1 MKELDF
7 INIIKNFADK
17 DIIGDDCAYLKDL
30 GIVITQ
36 DNLAENIHFK
46 TCWCTPYQL
55 GYKAVTVNISDI
67 LAAGA
72 KPEYITIGLSLPK
85 HIKTDFI
92 KEFYKGASSA
102 LRGAKI
108 IGGDITGGKNIFI
121 SITAIG
127 SDKGRKISSRKNAK
141 PGYVV
146 ITNGNYGLS
155 AAGLKELIKGGNNID
170 LIKAHLEPELD
181 IEFSETISKNLLEEY
196 AMMDTSDG
204 LADALFKIA
213 QESGVTI
220 RTKFIEGMFGAEDY
234 NLVAAVPED
243 FLPKLKK
250 YKIIGK
256 VMEKDDCILQIENK
270 KYYNYD
276 ELDLYD
282 HFGG

>member
-1 MKELDF
+1 MWK
-7 INIIKNFADK
+7 
-17 DIIGDDCAYLKDL
+17 
-30 GIVITQ
+30 
-36 DNLAENIHFK
+36 
-46 TCWCTPYQL
+46 
-55 GYKAVTVNISDI
+55 
-67 LAAGA
+67 
-72 KPEYITIGLSLPK
+72 
-85 HIKTDFI
+85 I
-92 KEFYKGASSA
+92 KENFYET
-102 LRGAKI
+102 I
-108 IGGDITGGKNIFI
+108 W
-121 SITAIG
+121 
-127 SDKGRKISSRKNAK
+127 
-141 PGYVV
+141 Y
-146 ITNGNYGLS
+146 Y
-155 AAGLKELIKGGNNID
+155 
-170 LIKAHLEPELD
+170 
-181 IEFSETISKNLLEEY
+181 ETISKKLHEEY
-196 AMMDTSDG
+196 AIMVTSDG